1 MHLDFRLNEDR
12 ETDWASVTEEDLRYR
27 VALGNLVFR
36 VGDKD
41 FSAAWEWIPLVDLVA
56 SFHEIVRKLESGNR
70 SGSGSETFEF
80 TESDAWIRF
89 EKKDEK
95 VLVSASY
102 GEGVGEIPLSELA
115 EATKSL
121 RERLHGEI
129 VRKHSHAAHNAAV
142 RKLLGV
148 G

>member
-27 VALGNLVFR
+27 VALGNLIFR

-41 FSAAWEWIPLVDLVA
+41 FSAAWEWIPLVDLAA
-56 SFHEIVRKLESGNR
+56 SFHEIVRKLESGN
-70 SGSGSETFEF
+70 SSETFEF

-89 EKKDEK
+89 EKKNEK
-95 VLVSASY
+95 VLVSTSY
-102 GEGVGEIPLSELA
+102 EEGVGETPLSELA
-115 EATKSL
+115 ETTKSF
-121 RERLHGEI
+121 RERLRGEL
-129 VRKHSHAAHNAAV
+129 VRKHPHAAHNVAV

>member
-27 VALGNLVFR
+27 VALGNLIFH
-36 VGDKD
+36 VGDED
-41 FSAAWEWIPLVDLVA
+41 FSAAWEWIPLVDLAA
-56 SFHEIVRKLESGNR
+56 SFHEIVRKLKSGN
-70 SGSGSETFEF
+70 SSETFEF

-89 EKKDEK
+89 EKKNEK
-95 VLVSASY
+95 VLVSTSY
-102 GEGVGEIPLSELA
+102 EEGVGEIPLSELA
-115 EATKSL
+115 ETTKSF
-121 RERLHGEI
+121 RERLRGEL
-129 VRKHSHAAHNAAV
+129 VRKHPHAAHNVAV